1 MRIDTPSKITTIS
14 IVTKK
19 FSGVNAV
26 SNLSFSVEENIFT
39 NCASPREALIKIVL
53 EYIV

>member
-26 SNLSFSVEENIFT
+26 SNLSFSVEENIILLT
-39 NCASPREALIKIVL
+39 GLLPEKH
-53 EYIV
+53 